1 MGNRRQGLWSR
12 GPADTAVSLI
22 SHISKLGAEKIN
34 SENQIKWFMGAT
46 EQNCMGLVSKVNFA
60 LKESTFSLEALWE
73 DLGLPLPEVLLC
85 CRRCCPPM
93 EGAQPALPP
102 GTFPSHQACLLNEIR
117 IGAGKINHLKW
128 YALSNQKLERKQGGG
143 TTSLDGWNSKP

>member
-22 SHISKLGAEKIN
+22 SHIRKLGAEKIN

-46 EQNCMGLVSKVNFA
+46 QQNCKKKHGLGLVSKVNFA
-60 LKESTFSLEALWE
+60 IKESTFSLEALQE
-73 DLGLPLPEVLLC
+73 DLGLPLPEVSLC
-85 CRRCCPPM
+85 CRCCCPPT
-93 EGAQPALPP
+93 ERAQPAHPP

-117 IGAGKINHLKW
+117 RGAGKINHLKW
-128 YALSNQKLERKQGGG
+128 YALSNEKLERNREGELQA
-143 TTSLDGWNSKP
+143 